1 MPKFGAHMSI
11 AGGVSQAFDRG
22 EAIGCDTIQLFTKNN
37 RQWKAPPLK
46 PEEVERFHQRHQET
60 GIDPVV
66 AHASYLLNVASPK
79 AETWQRSYDAL
90 LVELERCDVLDIP
103 YLVLHPGSHMGKGVE
118 AGVRKVAEA
127 INRAHAERNPK
138 AMICLEVTAGQGDS
152 LGASFEEL
160 AAIIEAVNEPERVG
174 ICFDTCHALA
184 AGYDLTTDEGY
195 AETFEAFERLLGF
208 ERLKV
213 FHFNDSKGGIGSRL
227 DRHVHIGL
235 GACGLEC
242 FRRIINDPRFAH
254 LPMILETPKGPDMAE
269 DVINLR
275 VLRGLVEGAADPT
288 TPEKVQALWAEA
300 EAASRTG
307 GKT

>member
-11 AGGVSQAFDRG
+11 AGGVSRAFDRG

-46 PEEVERFHQRHQET
+46 PDEVERFHRRHRET

-66 AHASYLLNVASPK
+66 AHASYLLNIASPK
-79 AETWQRSYDAL
+79 AHVWQRSFDAL
-90 LVELERCDVLDIP
+90 LVELERCDRLGIP
-103 YLVLHPGSHMGKGVE
+103 YLVLHPGSHTGEGVE
-118 AGVRKVAEA
+118 AGIRRVAEA
-127 INRAHAERNPK
+127 IDRAHAELDPQS
-138 AMICLEVTAGQGDS
+138 MICLEVTAGQGDS

-160 AAIIEAVNEPERVG
+160 ARMVEAVAEPERVG

-195 AETFEAFERLLGF
+195 ERTFADFERLLGL

-213 FHFNDSKGGIGSRL
+213 FHFNDSKGGLGSRV
-227 DRHVHIGL
+227 DRHAHIGL

-242 FRRIINDPRFAH
+242 FRRIVNDPRFAH
-254 LPMILETPKGPDMAE
+254 IPMILETPKGADMAE

-275 VLRGLVEGAADPT
+275 VLRGLVAGAEEPT
-288 TPEKVQALWAEA
+288 TPHQVEALWAAFENG
-300 EAASRTG
+300 SRP
-307 GKT
+307 